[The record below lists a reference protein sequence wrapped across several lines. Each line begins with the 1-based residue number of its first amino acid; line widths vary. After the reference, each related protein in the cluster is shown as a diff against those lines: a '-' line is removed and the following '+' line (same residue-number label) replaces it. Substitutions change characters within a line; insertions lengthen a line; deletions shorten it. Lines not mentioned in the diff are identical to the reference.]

1 MHERILAEGTA
12 DLSEQELVAALLGG
26 NEPDLLALRILRGGL
41 ASLRRARPVELLETQ
56 GLRRRQASRLLAAL
70 ELGRRAVIARGPERP
85 RLLRAEDS
93 ARVLWP
99 RLAHLSHEEFWVILL
114 SARLDEIATVR
125 IAAGGL
131 TQCSVLPRDAFVP
144 AIVRGAA
151 SVVFAHNHPSGDPS
165 PSAEDHRLAM
175 HLDEVGR
182 ALGIG
187 VADHL
192 VLAEGGVHSARTGHC
207 SPPWASGSADP
218 LPIVRAADGS

>member
-1 MHERILAEGTA
+1 
-12 DLSEQELVAALLGG
+12 
-26 NEPDLLALRILRGGL
+26 
-41 ASLRRARPVELLETQ
+41 
-56 GLRRRQASRLLAAL
+56 
-70 ELGRRAVIARGPERP
+70 VIARGPERP
-85 RLLRAEDS
+85 RLLRAEDC
-93 ARVLWP
+93 ARLLWP
-99 RLAHLSHEEFWVILL
+99 RLAHLSHEEFWAVLL
-114 SARLDEIATVR
+114 NARLEEIATVR

-144 AIVRGAA
+144 AILRNAA

-192 VLAEGGVHSARTGHC
+192 VLAEGGVHSARAGHC
-207 SPPWASGSADP
+207 SPPSTDP
-218 LPIVRAADGS
+218 LPIVRAADGT

>member
-1 MHERILAEGTA
+1 MQQRILTDGAGE
-12 DLSEQELVAALLGG
+12 LSDQELVAALIGG
-26 NEPDLLALRILRGGL
+26 ANADLLSLLLLREGLPGLR
-41 ASLRRARPVELLETQ
+41 AARAAELLQTS
-56 GLRRRQASRLLAAL
+56 GLRRRQAARLLAAL
-70 ELGRRAVIARGPERP
+70 ELGRRAAVARGPERR

-93 ARVLWP
+93 ARLLWP
-99 RLAHLSHEEFWVILL
+99 RLAHLRHEEFWAVLL
-114 SARLDEIATVR
+114 NARLEEIATIR

-151 SVVFAHNHPSGDPS
+151 SVVFAHNHPSGDPA
-165 PSAEDHRLAM
+165 PSGEDHRLAL

-192 VLAEGGVHSARTGHC
+192 VLADGGVHSARAGRCAVPAEEPTT
-207 SPPWASGSADP
+207 S
-218 LPIVRAADGS
+218 VRAADAR

>member
-12 DLSEQELVAALLGG
+12 DLSEQELVAMLLGG
-26 NEPDLLALRILRGGL
+26 DGADLVAVRLLRGGL
-41 ASLRRARPVELLETQ
+41 AALRRARPGELLETP
-56 GLRRRQASRLLAAL
+56 GLRRWQAGRLLAAL

-85 RLLRAEDS
+85 RLLRPDDS

-99 RLAHLSHEEFWVILL
+99 RLAHLSHEEFWVVLL
-114 SARLDEIATVR
+114 TARLEEIATVR

-151 SVVFAHNHPSGDPS
+151 TVVFAHNHPSGDPS

-192 VLAEGGVHSARTGHC
+192 VLAEGGVHSARAGRC
-207 SPPWASGSADP
+207 ALPSADQH
-218 LPIVRAADGS
+218 PIVRAADVS

>member
-12 DLSEQELVAALLGG
+12 GLSEQELIAALLGG
-26 NEPDLLALRILRGGL
+26 AEADLIALRLLRQGL
-41 ASLRRARPVELLETQ
+41 ASLRRARPIDLLETH
-56 GLRRRQASRLLAAL
+56 GLRPGQAGRLLAAL

-93 ARVLWP
+93 ARLLWP
-99 RLAHLSHEEFWVILL
+99 RLAHLSHEEFWAVLL
-114 SARLDEIATVR
+114 NARLEEIATVR

-144 AIVRGAA
+144 AILRNAA
-151 SVVFAHNHPSGDPS
+151 SVVFGHNHPSGDPS

-192 VLAEGGVHSARTGHC
+192 VLAESGVHSARAGRC
-207 SPPWASGSADP
+207 SPPSAEP
-218 LPIVRAADGS
+218 LPIVRAADGT